1 MANTSPSKVP
11 LLIVEDDE
19 AWAASLKGK
28 LKGEFEVSH
37 YTSGEDAIQ
46 NLVALKPK
54 IIVLDYH
61 LEGQMT
67 GLDTLKEIKRLLPKA
82 KVIMF
87 SAQDD
92 VQVAVNILNNGAYD
106 YVVKGENATNRL
118 KIILRNLSEIEN
130 LEHQV
135 VRLAVRV
142 RRDRL
147 WMGILIVGLLIG
159 SMVIYFTT
167 CPSQRA
173 IKWDP
178 FGVLD
183 STGNCRTYDNSTPV
197 IQPLNQL
204 EQDLRTPETTPGG
217 DSSAPAPAPAG
228 GGNGGF

>member
-1 MANTSPSKVP
+1 M
-11 LLIVEDDE
+11 IVEDDE

-46 NLVALKPK
+46 NLAALKPK
-54 IIVLDYH
+54 IVVLDYH

-118 KIILRNLSEIEN
+118 NIILRNLSEIEH
-130 LEHQV
+130 LESQV
-135 VRLAVRV
+135 VKLSVKV

-178 FGVLD
+178 FGVMD
-183 STGNCRTYDNSTPV
+183 EQGNCSTYDNSTPN
-197 IQPLNQL
+197 ITPLNRL
-204 EQDLRTPETTPGG
+204 EQQMRAPDAPPADSGATPQ
-217 DSSAPAPAPAG
+217 
-228 GGNGGF
+228 